1 MQTVVEELPEN
12 RVRLEVEVPS
22 GDVQHAIDHA
32 AEDLATS
39 LKIPGFRKGKVPMK
53 VLLARVGKER
63 LYTEAV
69 DSHIGGWFR
78 NAAVRNHVRPIAQ
91 PEYEYDLPESGDAT
105 FRFTATVDV
114 QPKPEVA
121 DWTKLEVPRAEAE
134 VPQEMVDQELE
145 LLRDT
150 AATLVPAEDR
160 PAREGDTLVVDLVR
174 DGEGERDYVVELGSQ
189 RLLPE
194 IEAGL
199 LGMSAGEAKEIAFGE
214 SEKVDATV
222 KEIKEKELPELDDE
236 LARSVSEFDTLDELR
251 GDIQQRLGEQ
261 LESAVE
267 GEFRSAALAALVRES
282 NVQISPELVRQR
294 ATTLLRELLQS
305 LERRGLNLETFLALT
320 NQTAEQVEE
329 RIVAQAAGSIAGEL
343 VLEAIADDL
352 DLQITDEEISE
363 TLRAQDE
370 EEETIEQV
378 LSSDFAEQLRQDL
391 RLRKAL
397 DRVVAEVTPISTD
410 LAQARDK
417 LWTPEQEKAPG
428 DTKLWTP
435 SSKEPA

>member
-1 MQTVVEELPEN
+1 
-12 RVRLEVEVPS
+12 
-22 GDVQHAIDHA
+22 
-32 AEDLATS
+32 
-39 LKIPGFRKGKVPMK
+39 
-53 VLLARVGKER
+53 
-63 LYTEAV
+63 
-69 DSHIGGWFR
+69 
-78 NAAVRNHVRPIAQ
+78 
-91 PEYEYDLPESGDAT
+91 
-105 FRFTATVDV
+105 
-114 QPKPEVA
+114 
-121 DWTKLEVPRAEAE
+121 
-134 VPQEMVDQELE
+134 
-145 LLRDT
+145 
-150 AATLVPAEDR
+150 
-160 PAREGDTLVVDLVR
+160 
-174 DGEGERDYVVELGSQ
+174 
-189 RLLPE
+189 
-194 IEAGL
+194 
-199 LGMSAGEAKEIAFGE
+199 MSAGEAKEIAFGE

-236 LARSVSEFDTLDELR
+236 LSRSVSEFDTLEELR
-251 GDIQQRLGEQ
+251 SDIESRLGEQ
-261 LESAVE
+261 LDGAVE
-267 GEFRSAALAALVRES
+267 GEFRSAALAALVRDS

-352 DLQITDEEISE
+352 DLQITDEDIAE

-378 LSSDFAEQLRQDL
+378 LASDFGEQLRQDL

-410 LAQARDK
+410 LAEARDK

>member
-32 AEDLATS
+32 ASDLASS

-78 NAAVRNHVRPIAQ
+78 NAAVSNHIRPIAQ
-91 PEYEYDLPESGDAT
+91 PEYDYELPESGDET

-121 DWTKLEVPRAEAE
+121 DWTTLEVPRAEPD
-134 VPQEMVDQELE
+134 VPAEMVDQELE

-150 AATLVPAEDR
+150 AATLIPAEDR
-160 PAREGDTLVVDLVR
+160 PAREGDTVVVDLVH

-189 RLLPE
+189 RLIPE

-199 LGMSAGEAKEIAFGE
+199 VGMSAGETKEVSYGDGQALE
-214 SEKVDATV
+214 ATV
-222 KEIKEKELPELDDE
+222 KELKEKELPELDDE
-236 LARSVSEFDTLDELR
+236 LARSVSEFDSLAELR
-251 GDIQQRLGEQ
+251 EDIERRLREQ
-261 LESAVE
+261 LEDAVE
-267 GEFRSAALAALVRES
+267 SEYRSAALGELVRASTFE
-282 NVQISPELVRQR
+282 VSPELVRQR

-305 LERRGLNLETFLALT
+305 LERRGINLETFLALT

-343 VLEAIADDL
+343 VLETIADDL
-352 DLQITDEEISE
+352 DLQVTDEEISE
-363 TLRAQDE
+363 TLREQGE
-370 EEETIEQV
+370 EEETIERV
-378 LSSDFAEQLRQDL
+378 LGSDFAEQLRQDL

-397 DRVVAEVTPISTD
+397 DRVVSEVKPISTE
-410 LAQARDK
+410 LAQAREK

>member
-1 MQTVVEELPEN
+1 VQTVVEELPEN

-32 AEDLATS
+32 AEDLASS
-39 LKIPGFRKGKVPMK
+39 LKIPGFRKGKVPMQ

-78 NAAVRNHVRPIAQ
+78 NAAVRNRLRPIAQ
-91 PEYEYDLPESGDAT
+91 PEYEYELPDSGAESW
-105 FRFTATVDV
+105 RFTATVDV

-121 DWTKLEVPRAEAE
+121 DWKQLEVPRAEPE
-134 VPQEMVDQELE
+134 VPSEMVDQELE
-145 LLRDT
+145 VLRDT
-150 AATLVPAEDR
+150 TATLIPADGR
-160 PAREGDTLVVDLVR
+160 PAQEGDTIVADLVR
-174 DGEGERDYVVELGSQ
+174 DGQGERDYVVELGSQ

-199 LGMSAGEAKEIAFGE
+199 LGMSAGETKEISYGDGE
-214 SEKVDATV
+214 TVEATI

-236 LARSVSEFDTLDELR
+236 LARSVSEFDTLAELR
-251 GDIQQRLGEQ
+251 EDIERRLSDQ
-261 LESAVE
+261 LAAAVE
-267 GEFRSAALAALVRES
+267 SDFRAAALAALVRES
-282 NVQISPELVRQR
+282 NVTVSPELVRQR

-305 LERRGLNLETFLALT
+305 LERRGIDLDTFLALT

-352 DLQITDEEISE
+352 GLQVTDEEIVE
-363 TLRAQDE
+363 TLREQGE
-370 EEETIEQV
+370 EEDTIEKV
-378 LSSDFAEQLRQDL
+378 VASDFADQLRQDL

-397 DRVVAEVTPISTD
+397 DQVVSDVKPISTD
-410 LAQARDK
+410 LAEAREK
-417 LWTPEQEKAPG
+417 LWTPEQEKGPG